1 MNYTKGLRDGIPVGL
16 GYLAVSFGFGITA
29 VRAGLSVLQAA
40 VISATNLTSA
50 GQAAGVTVIAENGTL
65 IEMALVQI
73 VINIRYSLMA
83 LSLSQRLD
91 SSFNTGHRLIAAY
104 GITDEIFALASMHPG
119 RVAPGYMYGLITDG
133 FMGWVAG
140 TVLGAVAGDVLP
152 PMVSNALG
160 IMIYGMFVALIIPPS
175 KKAKNVLFTVAT
187 AAALSIGLKLLFP
200 SLSAGFGVIIAGAV
214 SAGAAALLFPVADD
228 KEEKA

>member
-65 IEMALVQI
+65 IEMALVQL

-91 SSFNTGHRLIAAY
+91 SSFTTGHRLIAAY

-175 KKAKNVLFTVAT
+175 KKAKNVLFTVAA

-214 SAGAAALLFPVADD
+214 SAGAAALLFPAADD